1 MFHPT
6 LLILTAAVFL
16 PAIVRAAAL
25 VITNPSFETPNTA
38 NGTFSGNSAT
48 GPSGWGWSVYNTGP
62 TNSNRFFGVWDVTGT
77 TSFVA
82 IPHGQQVG
90 VVFLDDALSLEAG
103 LRQTLGDT
111 LQLTTEYTLSVGVGN
126 FAPPGPWN
134 FTGFPGYRVE
144 LLAGSTVL
152 AMDNNT
158 LSPGEGI
165 FQTSTVTFTT
175 GASHPN
181 SGQALAIR
189 LVSLNGPGVE
199 VNFDNVTLN
208 AVTVPEP
215 TSLALLSL
223 GGLIALMFRRRQT
236 VSTAGKQPPFPRPP
250 V

>member
-1 MFHPT
+1 MRYPA
-6 LLILTAAVFL
+6 LLIFAASLVL
-16 PAIVRAAAL
+16 PAVVRAAAL
-25 VITNPSFETPNTA
+25 VVTNPSFEIPNTA
-38 NGTFSGNSAT
+38 NGTFSGNSTT

-62 TNSNRFFGVWDVTGT
+62 ANSNRFFGIWDVTGT
-77 TSFVA
+77 PSFVA

-90 VVFLDDALSLEAG
+90 VVFLDDALGLEAG
-103 LRQTLGDT
+103 LRQTLVNT
-111 LQLTTEYTLSVGVGN
+111 LQLSTEYTLSVGVGN
-126 FAPPGPWN
+126 FAPPGPFN

-152 AMDNNT
+152 AMDNNSLT
-158 LSPGEGI
+158 PGEGI

-208 AVTVPEP
+208 AVT
-215 TSLALLSL
+215 
-223 GGLIALMFRRRQT
+223 
-236 VSTAGKQPPFPRPP
+236 AGTNDVLFINGFEG
-250 V
+250 

>member
-1 MFHPT
+1 
-6 LLILTAAVFL
+6 
-16 PAIVRAAAL
+16 
-25 VITNPSFETPNTA
+25 
-38 NGTFSGNSAT
+38 
-48 GPSGWGWSVYNTGP
+48 
-62 TNSNRFFGVWDVTGT
+62 
-77 TSFVA
+77 
-82 IPHGQQVG
+82 
-90 VVFLDDALSLEAG
+90 LEAG

-126 FAPPGPWN
+126 FAPSGPWN
-134 FTGFPGYRVE
+134 FTAFPGYGVE

-158 LSPGEGI
+158 LTPGEGI
-165 FQTSTVTFTT
+165 FQTITVTFTT

-215 TSLALLSL
+215 TSLVLLSL

-236 VSTAGKQPPFPRPP
+236 VPTARKRILQRHRCD
-250 V
+250 

>member
-1 MFHPT
+1 MLHHT
-6 LLILTAAVFL
+6 LLILAASLALPAAVS
-16 PAIVRAAAL
+16 AATL
-25 VITNPSFETPNTA
+25 VVTNPSFETPNIVS
-38 NGTFSGNSAT
+38 GSFSGNMTT

-62 TNSNRFFGVWDVTGT
+62 TNSNRFFGIWDSTGT
-77 TSFVA
+77 PSFVA

-103 LRQTLGDT
+103 IQQTLGDT
-111 LQLTTEYTLSVGVGN
+111 LQLTTEYTLTVGVGN

-144 LLAGSTVL
+144 LMAGSTVL

-158 LSPGEGI
+158 LAPGEGI

-181 SGQALAIR
+181 AGQALAIR

-208 AVTVPEP
+208 AEIVPEP
-215 TSLALLSL
+215 TSLALLACGALL
-223 GGLIALMFRRRQT
+223 GLQVRRRQK
-236 VSTAGKQPPFPRPP
+236 V
-250 V
+250 